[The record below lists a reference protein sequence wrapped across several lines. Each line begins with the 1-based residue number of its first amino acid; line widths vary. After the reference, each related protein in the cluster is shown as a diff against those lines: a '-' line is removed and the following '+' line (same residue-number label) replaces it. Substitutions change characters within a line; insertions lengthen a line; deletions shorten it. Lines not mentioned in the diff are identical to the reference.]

1 VNAKDPRRTDV
12 LIVGAGPTG
21 LAAANVLARNGVGFR
36 IVDSKSGPT
45 EESRALWVQPRTV
58 EYWDKLGLSEE
69 ALAEGQTMTDIHL
82 LIGGKPSGKIA
93 FGGQGEERTPYPFGL
108 ILEQSKSER
117 LLLRGLERAGG
128 RVEWNTELV
137 ALSHDEEA
145 ATAVLRRS
153 DGTEEAVEA
162 AWVIGADGARSA
174 VRESLGLKL
183 EGETYD
189 NGFFLA
195 DVAMEWDKGH
205 EDLYLNLTDDGFLAF
220 FPMRGEGR
228 FRVIGSLTADLKA
241 KHDAGEKV
249 GLKDIRGIV
258 EEESGV
264 GVRLT
269 GSRWVTTYRIHRRM
283 VDRFR
288 EGRVFLAGDAA
299 HIHSPAGG
307 QGMNT
312 GIGDAFNLAWKLAAV
327 VRGAARPILLD
338 SYEAERLPVAREVLS
353 VTDRLFSLE
362 VTDNP
367 FLKRFR
373 TVLMPGLLNLT
384 ERSRAVGGLLFGII
398 SQVRVNYRESPV
410 VGGESRGGGG
420 FGRRAPRPGDRAP
433 FGTLEDGTSLYHL
446 LRGTAHHLLFFEGLR
461 ADHHRGSGVSRAE
474 IEALL
479 GRYKVPVVVHRVG
492 AGNRKLHE
500 LYGAKGPKAFLIRS
514 DGYIAYRG
522 PAGDALGLGRCLE
535 NASYAKRSEGVA
547 SGAAAPP
554 TEARAGAF

>member
-1 VNAKDPRRTDV
+1 MNAKDPRQTDV

-21 LAAANVLARNGVGFR
+21 LTAANVLARNGVGFR

-45 EESRALWVQPRTV
+45 EESRALWVQPKTV
-58 EYWDKLGLSEE
+58 EYWDKVGLSEE
-69 ALAEGQTMTDIHL
+69 ALFEGQTMTDIHL

-108 ILEQSKSER
+108 VLEQSKSER
-117 LLLRGLERAGG
+117 LLLGGLERVGG
-128 RVEWNTELV
+128 RVEWNTEFV
-137 ALSHDEEA
+137 ALSHDGEEA
-145 ATAVLRRS
+145 ATAVLMS
-153 DGTEEAVEA
+153 PDGTEETVKAG
-162 AWVIGADGARSA
+162 WVIGADGARSA
-174 VRESLGLKL
+174 VRESLGLNL

-195 DVAMEWDKGH
+195 DVDMEWDKGH

-228 FRVIGSLTADLKA
+228 FRIIGNLTTDLKT

-249 GLKDIRGIV
+249 GLEDIRGIV
-258 EEESGV
+258 EGDSGV
-264 GVRLT
+264 GARLT

-283 VDRFR
+283 ADRFR

-312 GIGDAFNLAWKLAAV
+312 GIADAYNLAWKLAAV
-327 VRGAARPILLD
+327 VSGEANLILLD
-338 SYEAERLPVAREVLS
+338 SYEAERVPVARSVLA

-367 FLKRFR
+367 LLKRFR

-398 SQVRVNYRESPV
+398 SQVRVNYRESPA
-410 VGGESRGGGG
+410 VGGGPGGGGG
-420 FGRRAPRPGDRAP
+420 FGRKAPRPGDRAP
-433 FGTLEDGTSLYHL
+433 FGAFEDGTGLYDL
-446 LRGTAHHLLFFEGLR
+446 LRGAAHHLLLFEGLR
-461 ADHHRGSGVSRAE
+461 ADHQGSAASRAE

-479 GRYKVPVVVHRVG
+479 GRYEVPVVVHRVG
-492 AGNRKLHE
+492 AANRRLHE
-500 LYGAKGPKAFLIRS
+500 LYGAKGPKAFLVRP
-514 DGYIAYRG
+514 DGYVAYRG
-522 PAGDALGLGRCLE
+522 PAGDALGLERYLE
-535 NASYAKRSEGVA
+535 NLYAKRSTGGA
-547 SGAAAPP
+547 SGSRASLA
-554 TEARAGAF
+554 EARAGAV